1 MGINEVRN
9 LVDQVQGWLSYR
21 EGELLYNLAKNC
33 SGKGVIVEIG
43 SWKGKSTIWL
53 AKGSK
58 AGNNVSVYAID
69 PQSESNFEEFNK
81 NIKAAKIDD
90 IVFPIV
96 KKSEDAA
103 KSFNNP
109 VEMIFIDGS
118 HVYDDVKLDFD
129 LWFPKVI
136 DEGIMAFHDSGCL
149 GWAGPKQ
156 VVDNY
161 LFKSKNFRNVRFV
174 RSITLGIKVE
184 KISLPDVLNNRMH
197 LFLRNAYAFALT
209 KFHIGKTTNSVEER

>member
-1 MGINEVRN
+1 LGINEVRN

-103 KSFNNP
+103 KCFNKP

-118 HVYDDVKLDFD
+118 HVYDDVKR
-129 LWFPKVI
+129 
-136 DEGIMAFHDSGCL
+136 A
-149 GWAGPKQ
+149 
-156 VVDNY
+156 
-161 LFKSKNFRNVRFV
+161 
-174 RSITLGIKVE
+174 
-184 KISLPDVLNNRMH
+184 
-197 LFLRNAYAFALT
+197 
-209 KFHIGKTTNSVEER
+209 